1 MLKPKVT
8 LRGLVT
14 KEFMRLYRT
23 TNYHLFTCNMLMA
36 GLRQLGYKKGD
47 IIEFRYRYVNSL
59 KLKYGTNFSEH
70 VFIQAP
76 PPKERLQNLLDFIK
90 SEGL

>member
-8 LRGLVT
+8 LRGQMIE
-14 KEFMRLYRT
+14 EFGYLYR
-23 TNYHLFTCNMLMA
+23 NHYEPFTCLILHKC
-36 GLRQLGYKKGD
+36 LRQLGYNLND
-47 IIEFRYRYVNSL
+47 TYILRERYNAYLKIKYNS
-59 KLKYGTNFSEH
+59 NFGGI
-70 VFIQAP
+70 VFKHNI